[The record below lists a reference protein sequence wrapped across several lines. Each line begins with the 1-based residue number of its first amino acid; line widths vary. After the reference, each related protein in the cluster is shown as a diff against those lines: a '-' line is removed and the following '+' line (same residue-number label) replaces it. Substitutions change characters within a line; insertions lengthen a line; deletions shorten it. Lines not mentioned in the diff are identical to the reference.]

1 MRAFWQKAQQKFMR
15 NRRYQLTSN
24 TTKPNLIGF
33 LTVYPPLSYEVF
45 SGTVLRIETT
55 IYAY

>member
-1 MRAFWQKAQQKFMR
+1 MR

-55 IYAY
+55 IYAYY